1 MFTAMRYSLI
11 PTVTAMALVVT
22 VGSNNVLA
30 QGQTTGLRA
39 QYIADYET
47 MSSKFSELAEAMDS
61 DMYGWQP
68 MADVRTVSEVFMLI
82 VAENYLMPS
91 SWGATAPSGVTV
103 SGAMFEEMAT
113 ITDKDEVL
121 AHLEQ
126 SFDYVISAM
135 GDITDARMSE
145 TIQFF
150 GQETTVQGALFFV
163 VIDMHEHLGQAIA
176 YARTNNVVPPWSA
189 RQNSGN

>member
-1 MFTAMRYSLI
+1 MFTAIRYALI
-11 PTVTAMALVVT
+11 LTVTAMAIVIT
-22 VGSNNVLA
+22 GGNNQV

-47 MSSKFSELAEAMDS
+47 MSSKFSELSEAMDS
-61 DMYGWQP
+61 NMYDWQP

-91 SWGATAPSGVTV
+91 SWGATAPSNVTV

-135 GDITDARMSE
+135 GDISDEQMNE

-150 GQETTVQGALFFV
+150 GQETTVQAALFFIV
-163 VIDMHEHLGQAIA
+163 VDMHEHLGQAIA
-176 YARTNNVVPPWSA
+176 YARANNVVPPWSA

>member
-1 MFTAMRYSLI
+1 MFTAIRYSLI
-11 PTVTAMALVVT
+11 LTVTAMAIVIT
-22 VGSNNVLA
+22 GGNNQV

-47 MSSKFSELAEAMDS
+47 MSSKFSELSEAMDS
-61 DMYGWQP
+61 NMYDWQP

-91 SWGATAPSGVTV
+91 SWGATAPSNVAV

-135 GDITDARMSE
+135 GDISDEQMNE

-150 GQETTVQGALFFV
+150 GQETTVQAALFFIV
-163 VIDMHEHLGQAIA
+163 VDMHEHLGQAIA
-176 YARTNNVVPPWSA
+176 YARANNVVPPWSA

>member
-1 MFTAMRYSLI
+1 MFTAIRYSLI
-11 PTVTAMALVVT
+11 LTVTAMAIVIT
-22 VGSNNVLA
+22 GGNNQL

-47 MSSKFSELAEAMDS
+47 MSSKFSELSEAMDS
-61 DMYGWQP
+61 NMYDWQP

-91 SWGATAPSGVTV
+91 SWGATAPSNVAV

-135 GDITDARMSE
+135 GDISDEQMNE

-150 GQETTVQGALFFV
+150 GQETTVQAALFFIV
-163 VIDMHEHLGQAIA
+163 VDMHEHLGQAIA
-176 YARTNNVVPPWSA
+176 YARANNVVPPWSA

>member
-1 MFTAMRYSLI
+1 MFTAIRYSLI
-11 PTVTAMALVVT
+11 LTVTAMAIVIT
-22 VGSNNVLA
+22 GGNNQV

-47 MSSKFSELAEAMDS
+47 MSSKFSELADAMDS

-82 VAENYLMPS
+82 VSENYLMPS
-91 SWGATAPSGVTV
+91 SWGAMAPSGVTV
-103 SGAMFEEMAT
+103 SSAMFEEMAT

-135 GDITDARMSE
+135 GDISDEQMNE

-150 GQETTVQGALFFV
+150 GQETTVQAALFFIV
-163 VIDMHEHLGQAIA
+163 VDMHEHLGQAIA
-176 YARTNNVVPPWSA
+176 YARANNVVPPWSA
-189 RQNSGN
+189 RQNIGN

>member
-1 MFTAMRYSLI
+1 MFTAIRYSLI
-11 PTVTAMALVVT
+11 LTVTAMAIVIT
-22 VGSNNVLA
+22 GGNNQV

-47 MSSKFSELAEAMDS
+47 MSSKFSELSEAMDS
-61 DMYGWQP
+61 NMYDWQP

-91 SWGATAPSGVTV
+91 SWGATAPSNVAV

-135 GDITDARMSE
+135 GDISDEQMNE

-150 GQETTVQGALFFV
+150 GQETTVQAALFFIV
-163 VIDMHEHLGQAIA
+163 VDMHEHLVQAIA
-176 YARTNNVVPPWSA
+176 YARANNVVPPWSA